1 MAAER
6 EHGLILDLA
15 WGDTGWGDEFVRG
28 LALTVQI
35 SMAGYAL
42 GLGLG
47 MVGAWAKVSTNPIL
61 VRLGDFYTT
70 IVRALP
76 ELLLILLLYYAGTSA
91 LVKVLVMAGLASEDL
106 QINPFIAAV
115 ASLGLIY
122 GAYLTDVLRGG
133 IEAIPRG
140 QIEAARACGM
150 RPWLRFRRIIFPQ
163 MIRFAV
169 PGLGNQWLNITK
181 DSSLVS
187 VIGAYELLSA
197 GRSAATSTKEYVFYY
212 SVTGLMFLT
221 LTVASMFLLS
231 RIERRANRGVRQI

>member
-1 MAAER
+1 MW
-6 EHGLILDLA
+6 LDLA
-15 WGDTGWGDEFVRG
+15 WGAEGWGDEFVRG
-28 LALTVQI
+28 VALTVQI
-35 SMAGYAL
+35 SLSGYVF
-42 GLGLG
+42 GLILG
-47 MVGAWAKVSTNPIL
+47 MLGAGAKLSSRPWLNRI
-61 VRLGDFYTT
+61 GGAYTT

-91 LVKVLVMAGLASEDL
+91 LVKVLVFVGVAGEEL
-106 QINPFIAAV
+106 QISPFAAAV

-150 RPWLRFRRIIFPQ
+150 GPSLCFRRIILPQ
-163 MIRFAV
+163 MIRYAI
-169 PGLGNQWLNITK
+169 PGMGNQWLNITK

-197 GRSAATSTKEYVFYY
+197 GRSAATSTKEYIFYY
-212 SVTGLMFLT
+212 SITALIFLT
-221 LTVASMFLLS
+221 LTIVSMALFWRL
-231 RIERRANRGVRQI
+231 EQRANRGVRHV

>member
-1 MAAER
+1 VAAEAG
-6 EHGLILDLA
+6 HSLILDLA
-15 WGDTGWGDEFVRG
+15 WGDAGWGDEFVRG

-35 SMAGYAL
+35 SLAGYAV
-42 GLGLG
+42 GMGLG
-47 MVGAWAKVSTNPIL
+47 MLGAGAKVSGRPWL
-61 VRLGDFYTT
+61 VRIGDFYTT

-76 ELLLILLLYYAGTSA
+76 EILLILLVYYAGTSA
-91 LVKVLVMAGLASEDL
+91 LVKLLVGIGVASEDL
-106 QINPFIAAV
+106 QISPFVAAV

-150 RPWLRFRRIIFPQ
+150 GTWLRFRRIVFPQ
-163 MIRFAV
+163 MIRFAI
-169 PGLGNQWLNITK
+169 PGMGNQWLNVTK

-212 SVTGLMFLT
+212 SVTGLMFLM
-221 LTVASMFLLS
+221 LTIASMALLWHV
-231 RIERRANRGVRQI
+231 ERRANRGVRRV